1 LEISRYERSECSLST
16 KDKRFSELSLSS
28 VTGLFYIFLFGIILS
43 CVIAFTEFLMTAK
56 AESEKLDVDFR
67 EILRIKMIEYVILAV
82 VNTNGFSIFVK
93 FIIGI
98 WLVLQSMH
106 KDNLNL
112 AEPKMNVMILAPMKK
127 RK

>member
-1 LEISRYERSECSLST
+1 
-16 KDKRFSELSLSS
+16 LSLSS

-82 VNTNGFSIFVK
+82 VNMNCFSIFVK

-112 AEPKMNVMILAPMKK
+112 VEPKMNVMILAPMKK